1 MNLRLECVEK
11 KLKPTGFGAL
21 QKKKVVKHFWN
32 TVILGLKV
40 TKFQKVF
47 INSIPSSEK
56 NMRLI
61 VNFFVFL
68 NTL

>member
-21 QKKKVVKHFWN
+21 RKKKMEKHFWK
-32 TVILGLKV
+32 TVIPEIKV
-40 TKFQKVF
+40 NKFQKVF
-47 INSIPSSEK
+47 INSIPFSEK
-56 NMRLI
+56 NMRLS